1 MDPWINSLVQSP
13 LVRSLNTV
21 PSRMSSFAYGV
32 RDNVPPF
39 SFTKEIV
46 DKNDSTSVAW
56 GPTGNN
62 LSQEGPIKFDFH
74 IPESG
79 LLDRAYLRLRM
90 YSPWIL
96 SQAGAVTNSRVP
108 ALLAGNDNDRY
119 LKQHVNAQ
127 SSSYNFASI
136 LDSVE
141 FTTLSNKTIQ
151 TLYPSA
157 IAAEVQKMPSAQ
169 REFWYQC
176 LNGFAA
182 GPELASTS
190 PALDAGLVTPFSQ
203 LYNPYAE
210 RLAASTAV
218 PQVDHQ
224 NMFADF
230 LIPLPFSLMDQLKDN
245 LQTRF
250 VDDLRVVV
258 NLKKDAI
265 MQGTRALLINETL
278 AGYAGFKA
286 SLVCVF
292 HNFHDVIENSIR
304 DQNFKRGF
312 PASVYSHN
320 YKREDYKT
328 VSGSKLTVRLTNRQ
342 LTSEIICALQ
352 YQSRSGLLHPT
363 TALPPSDGTIG
374 PFEFILYG
382 SGRQLWR
389 AYSWELSGPDVA
401 DYELADAHAYGED
414 LAKPVQGRVVNPTL
428 SRAGVAYDNTSR
440 FLSRAVMGFPHVYSL
455 RFGFQAHDNFYT
467 GGLALQTISNPYLE
481 IINLGADPT
490 PWAEA
495 ANKYDM
501 TVVTKT
507 CQMLRIDSDTGV
519 ITTSLDV

>member
-1 MDPWINSLVQSP
+1 
-13 LVRSLNTV
+13 
-21 PSRMSSFAYGV
+21 MSSFAYGV

-56 GPTGNN
+56 SPTGNN
-62 LSQEGPIKFDFH
+62 LAGEGPYKFDFH

-79 LLDRAYLRLRM
+79 LLDRAYLRVRM
-90 YSPWIL
+90 YSPWLQAAAGGAAL
-96 SQAGAVTNSRVP
+96 SREPVAKAANAAAQYV
-108 ALLAGNDNDRY
+108 
-119 LKQHVNAQ
+119 KQHVNSQ

-182 GPELASTS
+182 GPVATDTLPSSDVGLLA
-190 PALDAGLVTPFSQ
+190 PFTQ
-203 LYNPYAE
+203 LYDPYME
-210 RLAASTAV
+210 RLSTAASVTE
-218 PQVDHQ
+218 VDHQ
-224 NMFADF
+224 NMFADY

-250 VDDLRVVV
+250 VDDLRIIV
-258 NLKKDAI
+258 NFKKDAI
-265 MQGTRALLINETL
+265 MQRTL
-278 AGYAGFKA
+278 PAVANTTVVTGHAGFKA

-320 YKREDYKT
+320 YKREDSKT
-328 VSGSKLTVRLTNRQ
+328 VSGKKLTVRLTHRM

-352 YQSRSGLLHPT
+352 YQATAGLIHPT
-363 TALPPSDGTIG
+363 TALPPNDGMIG

-414 LAKPVQGRVVNPTL
+414 LAKPVVGRVVNAPIAAAGTDYTINSRIL
-428 SRAGVAYDNTSR
+428 SRVT
-440 FLSRAVMGFPHVYSL
+440 MGFPHVYSL

-481 IINLGADPT
+481 IINLGNEAQ
-490 PWAEA
+490 PWADG
-495 ANKYDM
+495 ANKFDM